1 MLQRIIKQQTDSLG
15 VPQAVYASTLN
26 HKLNINKNF
35 APDFKTPDDNIH
47 QTANDT
53 RELKPRTSVGIEDIV
68 SFRIDNIDISDAVL
82 TLNTQGLILINY
94 STISDGSILNLH
106 HTIYEWGCVIFMVQT
121 IENAVYTKREHDQC
135 HVLDKIKLV
144 LFSVGLTSAG

>member
-35 APDFKTPDDNIH
+35 APDLKTPDDNIH

-82 TLNTQGLILINY
+82 TLNTQGLISINY

-106 HTIYEWGCVIFMVQT
+106 HTNMNGVCHLYGANHRDRSIHKE
-121 IENAVYTKREHDQC
+121 REHDQC

-144 LFSVGLTSAG
+144 LFTVGLTSAG